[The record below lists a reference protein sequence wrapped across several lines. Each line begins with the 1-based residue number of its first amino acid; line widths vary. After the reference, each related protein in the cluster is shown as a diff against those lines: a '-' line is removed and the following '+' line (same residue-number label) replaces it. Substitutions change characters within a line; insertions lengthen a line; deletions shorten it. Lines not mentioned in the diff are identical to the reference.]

1 MNRKWIIGVAMVFL
15 LIGYVYRVYTV
26 NTSDAVKY
34 ATPTVLK
41 YQSSEAVEL
50 RPGYYNIGYIDLSGY
65 YINVTGARIQKMS
78 DFLAAIGCD
87 DSFYDA
93 QGINRKYQY
102 VYLVDATFWFD
113 GDNDPLN
120 NVVDL
125 TSFKLVGDDYYCDFS
140 FEVNSLA
147 GVNPVL
153 EGNSMFSIG
162 SGKRIG
168 LQMPFL
174 VDSESVNGTSEN
186 YLLSHPPKLMV
197 SQYPYEVY
205 ISLPAANS

>member
-1 MNRKWIIGVAMVFL
+1 MFI
-15 LIGYVYRVYTV
+15 
-26 NTSDAVKY
+26 
-34 ATPTVLK
+34 
-41 YQSSEAVEL
+41 
-50 RPGYYNIGYIDLSGY
+50 
-65 YINVTGARIQKMS
+65 
-78 DFLAAIGCD
+78 
-87 DSFYDA
+87 
-93 QGINRKYQY
+93 
-102 VYLVDATFWFD
+102 FWFD

-120 NVVDL
+120 NAVDL

-147 GVNPVL
+147 GVNPIL

-162 SGKRIG
+162 SGKHIE

-174 VDSESVNGTSEN
+174 VNSESVNGTSEK

-205 ISLPAANS
+205 VSLPAANS

>member
-1 MNRKWIIGVAMVFL
+1 
-15 LIGYVYRVYTV
+15 
-26 NTSDAVKY
+26 
-34 ATPTVLK
+34 
-41 YQSSEAVEL
+41 
-50 RPGYYNIGYIDLSGY
+50 
-65 YINVTGARIQKMS
+65 MS

-93 QGINRKYQY
+93 QGIDRKYQY

-174 VDSESVNGTSEN
+174 VDSSPSMALQKTIFC
-186 YLLSHPPKLMV
+186 HTH
-197 SQYPYEVY
+197 Q
-205 ISLPAANS
+205 SLWFHSTRMRCIYRCQQQIADNTAWAQCPQTGIKMEAAANSLCSVCIAPRREA